1 MCYGHSVSSQSEFH
15 SLVIGFNNFRLIVL
29 VIGGID
35 LFYLIEN
42 VVVTYS
48 LYIPLCKSVLI

>member
-1 MCYGHSVSSQSEFH
+1 MCYGHIVSSQSEFL
-15 SLVIGFNNFRLIVL
+15 SLLIGLNNFRLIVV

-35 LFYLIEN
+35 LFYLTEN

-48 LYIPLCKSVLI
+48 LFIPLCVQVY